1 MTTSVRGAQ
10 RSARRASAR
19 GTVRSR
25 IVTGSLVRGG
35 SLWVGRRGL
44 GPRLLPADLV
54 TGGPAVGDGEQPGEQ
69 RDRQQHEEYLVPAA
83 LMGEHRGDHRAARAR
98 SEEHTSEL
106 QSLMRI
112 SYAVF
117 CLKKKRTTDHRT
129 SASSHTSKH

>member
-69 RDRQQHEEYLVPAA
+69 RERPPHAEDLVHAA
-83 LMGEHRGDHRAARAR
+83 LMGAARGEHRATKATGRERPATHPQAGVP
-98 SEEHTSEL
+98 L
-106 QSLMRI
+106 
-112 SYAVF
+112 
-117 CLKKKRTTDHRT
+117 
-129 SASSHTSKH
+129 

>member
-54 TGGPAVGDGEQPGEQ
+54 TGGPAVGDGAQPREP
-69 RDRQQHEEYLVPAA
+69 RDTPQHEADLVPAA
-83 LMGEHRGDHRAARAR
+83 HMGKPRCEPHTARMTRGGAP
-98 SEEHTSEL
+98 
-106 QSLMRI
+106 
-112 SYAVF
+112 
-117 CLKKKRTTDHRT
+117 
-129 SASSHTSKH
+129 

>member
-54 TGGPAVGDGEQPGEQ
+54 TGGPAVGDGEQRGEQ
-69 RDRQQHEEYLVPAA
+69 RDRQQHEEDLVPAA
-83 LMGEHRGDHRAARAR
+83 LMGEHRGDHRAARASGRVRTAPGSQVGVR

-106 QSLMRI
+106 QSIMRI
-112 SYAVF
+112 SYAGY
-117 CLKKKRTTDHRT
+117 
-129 SASSHTSKH
+129 